1 MRKQDSAWFGSLAA
15 LLAAGYALVRRRP
28 RVAAVLGLGAIG
40 LGVASRR
47 WSRNSRGPFPYSL
60 RWILALPHPISPGLL
75 RRGVQPSPGD
85 HVLEIGS
92 GTGRHAV
99 QVAEWVAP
107 AGTLDVF
114 DVQQDM
120 LDAVMRRADDQAV
133 TNISPTHGQAGER
146 LPYPDARFDAAYLV
160 TVIGEIPDPDVALR
174 ELHRVLRPGG
184 RLAVAEV
191 IVDPDYMSLSE
202 LRSGAEASGFA
213 FVRRYGSPFVYVA
226 QFEAV

>member
-1 MRKQDSAWFGSLAA
+1 M
-15 LLAAGYALVRRRP
+15 
-28 RVAAVLGLGAIG
+28 VAAALGLGAAG

-75 RRGVQPSPGD
+75 RRGVQPAPGD

-99 QVAEWVAP
+99 QVAQWIAP

-120 LDAVMRRADDQAV
+120 LDAVMRRAKDQSI
-133 TNISPTHGQAGER
+133 TNITPANGQAGDR
-146 LPYPDARFDAAYLV
+146 LPYADARFDAAYLV
-160 TVIGEIPDPDVALR
+160 TVIGEIPDPDAALR
-174 ELHRVLRPGG
+174 ELRRVLRPGG

-191 IVDPDYMSLSE
+191 IVDPDYVSLSE
-202 LRSGAEASGFA
+202 LRSRAEACGFA
-213 FVRRYGSPFVYVA
+213 FVCRYGSPFAYVA